1 MKVTTLLS
9 ITLLIVQFN
18 TFGQLKQKTADRF
31 FANKEYSKC
40 VKMYDELVAKCDK
53 KPKKCNEQN
62 TRKAAHAH
70 FFIFEMKKA
79 TIYFNRLKKSN
90 TLTEEDQVYFIEAL
104 RYSGNYTDAE
114 AQINEANIKFPEN
127 IYVSKMFSEKTKFNG
142 LFADSAYYTVNKT
155 AIESIYG
162 DFSPTFYKDGIV
174 YATKSKNTEVLRG
187 KYGWDDSYY
196 VSLLQSP
203 LENDSILNNG
213 KLLKN
218 KFLSKAHDGPVDF
231 NSEENKMVITK
242 NTIGR
247 KKGESTIVL
256 ALYFSTFDGK
266 KWTELIPFEFN
277 SPEYNVGH
285 GCFSEDGKQLYFSSD
300 MPGGNG
306 GTDIYLSNLENGKWT
321 KPENLGSSINTE
333 MNELFPFVN
342 DNTLY
347 FSSNGHY
354 GVGGLDIFEAS
365 LVTKSVQNMGY
376 PVNSSAD
383 DFALITD
390 STGNFGYFSSNR
402 KNNIDGIYQ
411 FDKNDIY
418 LDVIVQVFEKYNV
431 DEIIP
436 SHPITLMN
444 KNSGEQEEYFSD
456 ANGQLKL
463 RVRQNE
469 SYTFITKKEDFKL
482 KEEVELNTKTS
493 TKDTTFECNLFLL
506 PTKITIALKVIS
518 KETKKPL
525 EGATTVIP
533 KFLNGAD
540 TSMVTN
546 KNGLV
551 VINVDRNK
559 SYLALGSKKGYLDD
573 IKTFNTA
580 NEDGK
585 IIELELELT
594 PIKKGEKFQLSDIFY
609 DLNKSTLRPE
619 SAASLDKLADFI
631 LKNDLSIELSSHTD
645 ARGSDA
651 YNQKLSQARAQ
662 SCVDYLLTKGV
673 KTSNMKAKGY
683 GEAQLINRCKNG
695 VTCTEE
701 EHQENRRT
709 EVKILNF

>member
-1 MKVTTLLS
+1 MKITTLLS

-18 TFGQLKQKTADRF
+18 TFGQIKQKTADRY

-40 VKMYDELVAKCDK
+40 VQMYDELAAKCDK
-53 KPKKCNEQN
+53 KPSKCQEANI
-62 TRKAAHAH
+62 RKAAVSHY
-70 FFIFEMKKA
+70 FIYEMKQSVA
-79 TIYFNRLKKSN
+79 YFSKLKKAN
-90 TLTEEDQVYFIEAL
+90 TLTEQDQVYFIEAL

-114 AQINEANIKFPEN
+114 AQINEAHIKFPEN
-127 IYVSKMFSEKTKFNG
+127 MYVSKMFSDKSKFNG
-142 LFADSAYYTVNKT
+142 LFADSASYSIGKT
-155 AIESIYG
+155 NIESIYG
-162 DFSPTFYKDGIV
+162 DFSPTFFKNGIV

-187 KYGWDDSYY
+187 KYGWDDAYY

-203 LENDSILNNG
+203 LVDDSVYNNG

-231 NSEENKMVITK
+231 NTEENQMVITK

-247 KKGESTIVL
+247 KKGNSVVVL

-266 KWTELIPFEFN
+266 KWTDLVPFEYN
-277 SPEYNVGH
+277 SAEYNVGH
-285 GCFSEDGKQLYFSSD
+285 GCFSEDGKKLYFSSD
-300 MPGGNG
+300 MPGGIG
-306 GTDIYLSNLENGKWT
+306 GADIYVSNLENGKWS
-321 KPENLGSSINTE
+321 KPENLGSTINTDK
-333 MNELFPFVN
+333 NELFPFVN
-342 DNTLY
+342 DNSL
-347 FSSNGHY
+347 FFASNGHY
-354 GVGGLDIFEAS
+354 GVGGLDLFEAS
-365 LVTKSVQNMGY
+365 LISKTVQNMGY

-411 FDKNDIY
+411 FDKKDVY
-418 LDVIVQVFEKYNV
+418 LDVIVQVFEKYDI
-431 DEIIP
+431 DEIVP
-436 SHPITLMN
+436 TQPITLKN
-444 KNSGEQEEYFSD
+444 KLSGEEEEYFSD

-469 SYTFITKKEDFKL
+469 TYSFVTNKKDFKL
-482 KEEVELNTKTS
+482 KEEVELNTKT
-493 TKDTTFECNLFLL
+493 TIKDTTFECNLYLL
-506 PTKITIALKVIS
+506 PTKITIALKVVS
-518 KETKKPL
+518 KDTKKAL
-525 EGATTVIP
+525 EGASTTIP
-533 KFLNGAD
+533 KFINGQD
-540 TSMVTN
+540 TVMVTN

-551 VINVDRNK
+551 TINVDRNK
-559 SYLALGSKKGYLDD
+559 DYLALGSKKGFIDD
-573 IKTFNTA
+573 RKSFNTS

-585 IIELELELT
+585 IIELQLELT
-594 PIKKGEKFQLSDIFY
+594 PIKKGEKFQLDDIFY

-645 ARGSDA
+645 ARGSDP

-662 SCVDYLLTKGV
+662 SCVNYLLTKGV
-673 KTSNMKAKGY
+673 KTSMMKAKGY
-683 GEAQLINRCKNG
+683 GESQLINRCKNG

-709 EVKILNF
+709 EVKILNY